1 MKNPFDIDRVTF
13 LAGVL
18 NITNQGPSIDTPVPS
33 NAIEQSDGGPVIF
46 CRCYPEILIR
56 ECRPSIEA
64 ESGRSH
70 LGFSGECVKKIV
82 GQKRFMPSYDFFVIE
97 LSHVLMIM
105 SKLRIV
111 TEKMKLPASNLWET
125 QNVLST

>member
-1 MKNPFDIDRVTF
+1 MRLSQVTEGRSF
-13 LAGVL
+13 FVGV
-18 NITNQGPSIDTPVPS
+18 TQET
-33 NAIEQSDGGPVIF
+33 
-46 CRCYPEILIR
+46 LIR

-64 ESGRSH
+64 ESGRNH
-70 LGFSGECVKKIV
+70 LDFSGECVKKIV

-97 LSHVLMIM
+97 LSHVMMIM